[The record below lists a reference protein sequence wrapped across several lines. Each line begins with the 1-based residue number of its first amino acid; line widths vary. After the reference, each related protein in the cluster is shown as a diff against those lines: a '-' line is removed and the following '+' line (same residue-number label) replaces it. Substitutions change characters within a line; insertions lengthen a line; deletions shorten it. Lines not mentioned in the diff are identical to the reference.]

1 MKRLIVAAVAALAL
15 ASCATPTPFQPAT
28 KHTDGE
34 GYSEIQLEHDRWRVT
49 FAGNYV
55 TARQTVEAYMLF
67 RAAQLTVD
75 SGYDWF
81 QTADKLTEAQVYY
94 YGGYDGWWAP
104 YGPYWQPYWTN
115 AGGNAGYVSSTDWS
129 TSYLA
134 QTDILMH
141 KGERPKGDSRAFD
154 ARDVIAHL
162 APHIILPK
170 PEHQVAVQAVPYA
183 APH

>member
-1 MKRLIVAAVAALAL
+1 MLAG
-15 ASCATPTPFQPAT
+15 CATPTPFQAAT

-34 GYSEIQLEHDRWRVT
+34 GYSELQLEHDRWRVT
-49 FAGNYV
+49 FNGNYV
-55 TARQTVEAYMLF
+55 TSRQTVEAYMLF

-81 QTADKLTEAQVYY
+81 ETADKLTEAQVYWD
-94 YGGYDGWWAP
+94 GSGYDGWWAP
-104 YGPYWQPYWTN
+104 YGPSWQPYWTS
-115 AGGNAGYVSSTDWS
+115 AGSSGGYVSSWDWS

-134 QTDILMH
+134 QTDILLH
-141 KGERPKGDSRAFD
+141 RGERPKGDSRAFD

-170 PEHQVAVQAVPYA
+170 PEHRASAEAVYLP
-183 APH
+183 PH